1 MRSLLSALWWSR
13 RNSLIGSLLVIVGLL
28 FGFSHLAL
36 SREQTQGLQNEQDL
50 KAYPSYD
57 TLYSNLRALQQK
69 YSGIMQLVV
78 VAHSHGDDGDVNKT
92 ADNRDIIA
100 VKISDRV
107 YLENDGMP
115 QEEADLLFV
124 GGQHA
129 REWIAVEVPFLL
141 IKYLVENYGKD
152 KKITDLV
159 DNSEIWIIPLDNP
172 DGYEFTRNDD
182 RLWRKNRR
190 NNGDGAFGVDL
201 NRNFPYELGIDWNKP
216 LPPGSL
222 TSLDSA
228 SELYRGPNP
237 LSEPESQAIR
247 DLVASHHFQAAI
259 NFHSYGQT
267 ILYPWGISDA
277 DAKDETLFENI
288 SNKMAQ
294 LIQAVH
300 GTVYRPSKS
309 FNSEDSSGGA
319 YLKHGELSDWLYGQ
333 GILSFTVELSPR
345 TYAEGGFELP
355 ADKIQSTFQ
364 DFLPAALYLIQ
375 AGIERSPKTPASG
388 ITRTLDE
395 ALDLNG
401 NHFLDDNELLLLVD
415 YWISS
420 EVVPG
425 TGQIVDDD
433 KFFYYVDKW
442 MSKKRLTPDQ
452 PPQERVALMLDRTRI
467 TYQKSGL
474 RLEVVGAGIAEIDFQ
489 LFNLAGQRLMRRL
502 VPGSE
507 LEFSPFDVA
516 GSRLANG
523 VYLYRV
529 IAYGAR
535 GEAIQSQVRKFVI
548 LK

>member
-1 MRSLLSALWWSR
+1 MRWGGL
-13 RNSLIGSLLVIVGLL
+13 NSVIGSALVIVGLL
-28 FGFSHLAL
+28 AGLSPLAL
-36 SREQTQGLQNEQDL
+36 SREQGEALQNEQDL
-50 KAYPSYD
+50 KAYPSYES
-57 TLYSNLRALQQK
+57 LYSDLRALQQK
-69 YSGIMQLVV
+69 YRGIMQIVV
-78 VAHSHGDDGDVNKT
+78 IGHSHGDDGDVNRT

-115 QEEADLLFV
+115 QEEPDILFI
-124 GGQHA
+124 GGQHS

-152 KKITDLV
+152 RKIRDLV
-159 DNSEIWIIPLDNP
+159 DHSEIWIIPLDNP
-172 DGYEFTRNDD
+172 DGYEFSRNDD

-190 NNGDGAFGVDL
+190 NNGDGSFGVDL
-201 NRNFPYELGIDWNKP
+201 NRNFPYELGIDWSAP

-222 TSLDSA
+222 TSLSPD
-228 SELYRGPNP
+228 SELYRGPSA
-237 LSEPESQAIR
+237 LSEPESQAIQAF
-247 DLVASHHFQAAI
+247 VASHHFQTAI

-267 ILYPWGISDA
+267 ILYPWGISGA
-277 DAKDETLFENI
+277 DAQDETLFENI
-288 SNKMAQ
+288 STKMAQ
-294 LIQAVH
+294 LIQGAH
-300 GTVYRPSKS
+300 GPVYRPSKS

-333 GILSFTVELSPR
+333 GVLAFTVELSPK

-364 DFLPAALYLIQ
+364 GFLPAALYLIQ
-375 AGIERSPKTPASG
+375 AGMERLPKTPASG
-388 ITRTLDE
+388 VTRTLDE

-401 NHFLDDNELLLLVD
+401 NHYLDDNELLLLVD

-442 MSKKRLTPDQ
+442 TSKKRLTPEQ
-452 PPQERVALMLDRTRI
+452 SPQAAVALMLDRTRI

-502 VPGSE
+502 EPGSA
-507 LEFSPFDVA
+507 LEFSAFDEA

-535 GEAIQSQVRKFVI
+535 GDAIQSQVRKFII